1 MKKSMMLF
9 IITSL
14 FLLIQ
19 IGLLKGASP
28 SGKGEES
35 LSPYFLVQGDPG
47 VESFPLLKTDADVNI
62 AGITAEIELTQV
74 YKNDGKKTI
83 EALYVFPLGVKSA
96 IHAMTMKIGDRII
109 EADIEE
115 TAKAQKIYQQAK
127 EDGKVASLL
136 EQKRPN
142 VFQMKVANIMPGDV
156 VEVVV
161 KYTEI
166 LVPEDGT
173 YEFVFPTVVGPRYTG
188 ETDKAKLKG
197 SDNWVVTP
205 YLHEG
210 DKPPYAFDIKVKL
223 RTGLPLSK
231 VWVTSH
237 KVNIVKTGNDRAK
250 VTLAKNQKDGGNRD
264 YILKYT
270 LQGKAIHSGLLLY
283 PDKKDNYFLFMI
295 EPPKKVQM
303 NMVPSREYV
312 FIIDVSG
319 SMNGFP
325 LEVSK
330 ALIQN
335 IVNGLRKKDY
345 FNILFFAGGSQVLSN
360 HPLPATAENKKK
372 AIAMVM
378 SQSGGGGTQILD
390 AFKRALA
397 LPKKKGLSRI
407 IITAT
412 DGYVT
417 VEKKVFDLV
426 QENLNEANFFAFGIG
441 SGVNRYIIDGIARV
455 GMGEPFVVTNQEE
468 AEQIAE
474 KFMDY
479 IKHPL
484 LTDIRVEFKGFSSYD
499 VEPLAL
505 PDLFAQRPLIL
516 YGKYKNTAGK
526 IIVTG
531 RTPSGTYRKEIKVTK
546 SLEDTNNSA
555 LRYLWAREKIARLS
569 DYGASGEDVRAE
581 VTKLGL
587 EYHLMTQYTSFVAV
601 DKVIRKTGEL
611 VTVKQPLPLPQGVSD
626 YAVGGVSG
634 RAYKSYN
641 IAPSAPV
648 MREACEDG
656 GGRYDY
662 KHIPQVYVTG
672 GITPA
677 HLNLDDVE
685 DALLD
690 QVKEELEKT
699 FAAWELNSV
708 TVSLKVEKGSV
719 IQVKVKTYDAKT
731 MKSWVLQRILKK
743 LKLPLGFTGSLE
755 ITLEYT

>member
-1 MKKSMMLF
+1 MKRSMMLF

-19 IGLLKGASP
+19 IGLLNGASP
-28 SGKGEES
+28 SENGEGS

-237 KVNIVKTGNDRAK
+237 KVNIAKTGNDRAK

-270 LQGKAIHSGLLLY
+270 LQGKAIHSGPLLY
-283 PDKKDNYFLFMI
+283 PDKKDNYFLLMI

-303 NMVPSREYV
+303 NMVPPREYV

-345 FNILFFAGGSQVLSN
+345 FNILFFAGGSRVLSS
-360 HPLPATAENKKK
+360 HPLPATA
-372 AIAMVM
+372 
-378 SQSGGGGTQILD
+378 
-390 AFKRALA
+390 
-397 LPKKKGLSRI
+397 
-407 IITAT
+407 
-412 DGYVT
+412 
-417 VEKKVFDLV
+417 
-426 QENLNEANFFAFGIG
+426 
-441 SGVNRYIIDGIARV
+441 
-455 GMGEPFVVTNQEE
+455 
-468 AEQIAE
+468 
-474 KFMDY
+474 
-479 IKHPL
+479 
-484 LTDIRVEFKGFSSYD
+484 
-499 VEPLAL
+499 
-505 PDLFAQRPLIL
+505 
-516 YGKYKNTAGK
+516 
-526 IIVTG
+526 
-531 RTPSGTYRKEIKVTK
+531 
-546 SLEDTNNSA
+546 
-555 LRYLWAREKIARLS
+555 
-569 DYGASGEDVRAE
+569 
-581 VTKLGL
+581 
-587 EYHLMTQYTSFVAV
+587 
-601 DKVIRKTGEL
+601 
-611 VTVKQPLPLPQGVSD
+611 
-626 YAVGGVSG
+626 
-634 RAYKSYN
+634 
-641 IAPSAPV
+641 
-648 MREACEDG
+648 
-656 GGRYDY
+656 
-662 KHIPQVYVTG
+662 
-672 GITPA
+672 
-677 HLNLDDVE
+677 
-685 DALLD
+685 
-690 QVKEELEKT
+690 
-699 FAAWELNSV
+699 
-708 TVSLKVEKGSV
+708 
-719 IQVKVKTYDAKT
+719 
-731 MKSWVLQRILKK
+731 
-743 LKLPLGFTGSLE
+743 
-755 ITLEYT
+755 